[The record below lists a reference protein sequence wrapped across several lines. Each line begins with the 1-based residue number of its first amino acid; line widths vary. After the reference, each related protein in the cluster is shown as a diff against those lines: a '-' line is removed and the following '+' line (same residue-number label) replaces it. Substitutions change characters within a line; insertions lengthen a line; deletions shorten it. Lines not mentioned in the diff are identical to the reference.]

1 MQKLLEK
8 NLNNKLS
15 VLFKSLKIKKNDK
28 IVVHSNIAGL
38 LQFTNINKE
47 NGCKIFINF
56 LKKYI
61 GEKGIIIVPTYN
73 YQFTKHK
80 NFNVKSSP
88 SEVGFFSN
96 YLLKKNWKKRTL
108 DPVFSHMI
116 FGKLT
121 GYNNK
126 KINTEAFGEDS
137 IFSILKKKNFK
148 IICFCCST
156 DRITFIHYIEYLLKV
171 PYRYIKKFKGY
182 VVNVKIK
189 KLVNYKYNVGKKN
202 FDYSFKEKSIN
213 KIIDKK
219 NFINKNFGRFECYSV
234 TCDYLYKK
242 ILKNIKK
249 ENKFLIT

>member
-1 MQKLLEK
+1 MSEK
-8 NLNNKLS
+8 NLNNKLNL
-15 VLFKSLKIKKNDK
+15 LFKSLRIKKGDK
-28 IVVHSNIAGL
+28 IVIHSNIAGL
-38 LQFTNINKE
+38 MQYTNINKE
-47 NGCKIFINF
+47 NVCKIFLDF

-61 GEKGIIIVPTYN
+61 GEKGVIIIPTFN

-116 FGKLT
+116 FGELNE
-121 GYNNK
+121 YNIK
-126 KINTEAFGEDS
+126 RINAEAFGEDS

-156 DRITFIHYIEYLLKV
+156 DRITFIHYVEYLLKV

-182 VVNVKIK
+182 VINLKTKKI
-189 KLVNYKYNVGKKN
+189 VNYKYNVGKKN
-202 FDYSFKEKSIN
+202 FDYSFNEKNIN
-213 KIIDKK
+213 KIKDKK
-219 NFINKNFGRFECYSV
+219 IFIKKYFGKFECYSV

-242 ILKNIKK
+242 LSKSIKK
-249 ENKFLIT
+249 ENKFLII

>member
-1 MQKLLEK
+1 MSEK
-8 NLNNKLS
+8 NLNNKLNL
-15 VLFKSLKIKKNDK
+15 LFNSLKIKKGDK
-28 IVVHSNIAGL
+28 IIIHSNIAGL
-38 LQFTNINKE
+38 MQYTNINKE
-47 NGCKIFINF
+47 NVCKIFLDF

-61 GEKGIIIVPTYN
+61 GEKGVVIIPTFN

-116 FGKLT
+116 FGKLNE
-121 GYNNK
+121 YNIK
-126 KINTEAFGEDS
+126 RINAEAFGEDS

-156 DRITFIHYIEYLLKV
+156 DRITFIHYVEYLLKV

-182 VVNVKIK
+182 VINLKTKKI
-189 KLVNYKYNVGKKN
+189 VNYKYNVGKKN
-202 FDYSFKEKSIN
+202 FDYSFKEKNIN

-219 NFINKNFGRFECYSV
+219 IFIKKYFGRFECYSV

-242 ILKNIKK
+242 LSKSIKK
-249 ENKFLIT
+249 ENKFLII

>member
-1 MQKLLEK
+1 MSEK
-8 NLNNKLS
+8 NLNNKLNH
-15 VLFKSLKIKKNDK
+15 LFKSLKIKKGDK
-28 IVVHSNIAGL
+28 IVIHSNIAGL
-38 LQFTNINKE
+38 MQYTNINKE
-47 NGCKIFINF
+47 NVCKIFLDF

-61 GEKGIIIVPTYN
+61 GEKGVVIIPTFN

-80 NFNVKSSP
+80 SFNVKSSP
-88 SEVGFFSN
+88 SEVGFFSD

-116 FGKLT
+116 FGKLNE
-121 GYNNK
+121 YNIK
-126 KINTEAFGEDS
+126 RINAEAFGEDS

-182 VVNVKIK
+182 VINLKTKKI
-189 KLVNYKYNVGKKN
+189 VNYKYNVGKKN
-202 FDYSFKEKSIN
+202 FDYSFKEKNIN

-219 NFINKNFGRFECYSV
+219 IFVKKYFGRFECYSV

-242 ILKNIKK
+242 LSKSIKK
-249 ENKFLIT
+249 ENKFLII

>member
-1 MQKLLEK
+1 MSEK
-8 NLNNKLS
+8 NLNNKLNL
-15 VLFKSLKIKKNDK
+15 LFKSLRIKKGDK
-28 IVVHSNIAGL
+28 IVIHSNSAGL
-38 LQFTNINKE
+38 MQYTNINKE
-47 NGCKIFINF
+47 NVCKIFLDF

-61 GEKGIIIVPTYN
+61 GEKGVIIIPTFN

-116 FGKLT
+116 FGKLNE
-121 GYNNK
+121 YNIK
-126 KINTEAFGEDS
+126 RINAEAFGEDS

-156 DRITFIHYIEYLLKV
+156 DRITFIHYVEYLLKV

-182 VVNVKIK
+182 VINLKTKKI
-189 KLVNYKYNVGKKN
+189 VNYKYNVGKKN
-202 FDYSFKEKSIN
+202 FDYSFKEKNIN

-219 NFINKNFGRFECYSV
+219 IFIKKYFGKFECYSV

-242 ILKNIKK
+242 LSKSIKK
-249 ENKFLIT
+249 ENKFLII